1 MITKIAIAVL
11 MNVFNKLTTA
21 PKTIHAIISAAIR
34 IIKLVGMV
42 LPEWITIKSFVA
54 RKEYVRG
61 EYIYVH

>member
-21 PKTIHAIISAAIR
+21 PKTIHAIINAAIR

-54 RKEYVRG
+54 RK
-61 EYIYVH
+61 